1 MIDNKMK
8 DNYNQIAE
16 LVNLDQ
22 RCNGATV
29 SLHLNK
35 LTEEVGEFAQAV
47 NKTLGIK
54 SKKPTDTNESIV
66 EDICEEAADVV
77 QIVSG
82 ICYLNGISYER
93 LMDKLKEKNDS
104 YHTFIVNKVLKLNA
118 NQENDFKLGQKVYH
132 KRVYNGREQL
142 TIIGIR
148 TNFLELEGDYSGG
161 THNVC
166 QSDWLPVDGV
176 LLRRNEL

>member
-1 MIDNKMK
+1 MIENKMK
-8 DNYNQIAE
+8 DNYNQISE
-16 LVNLDQ
+16 LVTIDEKY
-22 RCNGATV
+22 NGATV

-54 SKKPTDTNESIV
+54 SKKQTDTNESII
-66 EDICEEAADVV
+66 EDICEEASDVL
-77 QIVSG
+77 QIISG
-82 ICYLNGISYER
+82 LCFLNGISYER
-93 LMDKLKEKNDS
+93 LMDKLKEKNTA
-104 YHTFIVNKVLKLNA
+104 YHQFIYKKAEMQLVDVVN
-118 NQENDFKLGQKVYH
+118 EFKLGQKVYH
-132 KRVYNGREQL
+132 KRIYDGREQL

-148 TNFLELEGDYSGG
+148 TNSLELEGDYSGG

-176 LLRRNEL
+176 LLTKNI